1 MKPYVDGN
9 GNHTLIIEQQ
19 VNLINFL
26 PNVSTGLT
34 NFAFNKLGI
43 GYILNIMNWINYLE
57 KKAELLLLDLGISED
72 WVIYCRLFLFVVLLV
87 ILSSVAFLIT
97 KRIIIHNLYKVF
109 RKTSF
114 TWDDALADT
123 RAFDNIA
130 HIVPA
135 ISVRIMAPTIF
146 ADFEQILPFI
156 IKLTDA
162 YLILVSMSVFF
173 AILKVGEYGL
183 SRLPVFKD
191 KPLTSY
197 FQLIRILLYIVTV
210 ILVLSVILGKSPV
223 YFLSAFG
230 AMTAILL
237 LVFKDTILGLVA
249 SVQMSSND
257 MVRVGD
263 WVEMPKFNADGDVID
278 INLNTV
284 KVQNWDKTITT
295 IPTYYFITD
304 SFKNWRGMQ
313 QSGGRRIKRA
323 VFIDAHSVKLVDA
336 EMREK
341 LKKYQLISGYIENRQ
356 KEIEEYNAQH
366 NIDRS
371 VLINGRRMTN
381 LGVFRKYVESYL
393 KTHPRIKQDMT
404 VMVRQL
410 ASESKGIPIEI
421 YCFTN
426 TTAWVE
432 YESIQSDIFDHLYS
446 VAVFFDVEIF
456 QEPSGKNF
464 AVAFNKNV
472 K

>member
-1 MKPYVDGN
+1 MD
-9 GNHTLIIEQQ
+9 
-19 VNLINFL
+19 
-26 PNVSTGLT
+26 
-34 NFAFNKLGI
+34 
-43 GYILNIMNWINYLE
+43 WINYLE
-57 KKAELLLLDLGISED
+57 EQTELVMTNLGISAE
-72 WVIYCRLFLFVVLLV
+72 WAIYCRLLLFIVFLV
-87 ILSSVAFLIT
+87 ILSSLAFFIT
-97 KRIIIHNLYKVF
+97 KKVFIHYLYKVF

-114 TWDDALADT
+114 TWDDLFADM
-123 RAFDNIA
+123 RAFDNLT

-135 ISVRIMAPTIF
+135 VFVRIMAPVIF
-146 ADFEQILPFI
+146 SDFDQILPFVI
-156 IKLTDA
+156 RLTDA
-162 YLILVSMSVFF
+162 YLIIVSMTVFF
-173 AILKVGEYGL
+173 AILKVGEYSL
-183 SRLPVFKD
+183 SRLPAFKD

-197 FQLIRILLYIVTV
+197 FQLIRILLYIVTI

-284 KVQNWDKTITT
+284 KVQNWDKTITS

-323 VFIDAHSVKLVDA
+323 IYVDAYSVKLVDA

-341 LKKYQLISGYIENRQ
+341 FKKYQLIKDYVEKRQ
-356 KEIEEYNAQH
+356 EEIEDYNEKH
-366 NIDRS
+366 NIDTS

-381 LGVFRKYVESYL
+381 LGVYRKYIESYL
-393 KTHPRIKQDMT
+393 KNHPKVKQDMT

-410 ASESKGIPIEI
+410 ANENKGIPLEI

-426 TTAWVE
+426 TTAWLE

-446 VAVFFDVEIF
+446 TATFFGIDIF
-456 QEPSGKNF
+456 QEPGGKDF
-464 AVAFNKNV
+464 SAVFNRNNV
-472 K
+472 M